1 MPLPVL
7 AGVGAGAAAG
17 GSPQVRSGEAG
28 ATWWVT
34 GVLRGARGE
43 ADAPTWVPRRV
54 GGRGA
59 RGGARGEGDART
71 WAPGGGGSGESHGV
85 AATATTYSM
94 RVGLREGEGR
104 RRARGLPPRRGG
116 RCRTGGR
123 RRAAGLRRRG
133 PRARARRAP
142 TVRPGGPGCAPGPRR
157 AGGCRAPR
165 SGGCAGSPGGG
176 GGAGSAAGTRR
187 RRAAWYESGARGRSP
202 SI

>member
-54 GGRGA
+54 
-59 RGGARGEGDART
+59 
-71 WAPGGGGSGESHGV
+71 GSGESHGV

-142 TVRPGGPGCAPGPRR
+142 TV
-157 AGGCRAPR
+157 
-165 SGGCAGSPGGG
+165 
-176 GGAGSAAGTRR
+176 
-187 RRAAWYESGARGRSP
+187 
-202 SI
+202 